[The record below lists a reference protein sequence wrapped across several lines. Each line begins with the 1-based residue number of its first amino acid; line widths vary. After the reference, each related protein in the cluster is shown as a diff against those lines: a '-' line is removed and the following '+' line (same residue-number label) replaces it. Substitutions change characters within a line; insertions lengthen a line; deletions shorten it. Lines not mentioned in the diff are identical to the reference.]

1 MNTYYYALC
10 GLLLLIAAIAVAA
23 FLCRKAA
30 EKYEGLDGVYHKPS
44 RGSDVHFRRVKVHA
58 MHPAVKKAHS
68 ASFYNTGEKECAIV
82 PLNGEEQASGED
94 NTETGTPL
102 EPGPAPAPEKAP
114 KPEKEERG
122 ALTVAK
128 DIGFYLLIVLLLV
141 LLFLTR
147 ARSDGSPNGIGGYYG
162 MIVLSGSMEDVIPVG
177 SLVIARHVDPQ
188 TLEIGDDITYMANQ
202 TTSVTHRII
211 GITEDYEGTGQR
223 GFETKGTM
231 NKEADSRIVMAAN
244 VVGIVVFHSL
254 ILGKAATF
262 VNSQWPYLLFV
273 MGVLFITLLVLER
286 IYRRQETPPEAPA
299 EQAPPQPEEA
309 APAPAEPAEETKP
322 ESTPSTADPAPQE
335 EKTSRPRK
343 KGNGKKHG

>member
-1 MNTYYYALC
+1 MNNYFYAVC
-10 GLLLLIAAIAVAA
+10 GLLLLIAAITVAA
-23 FLCRKAA
+23 LLCRKAA
-30 EKYEGLDGVYHKPS
+30 EKYEGLDGVYHDPS
-44 RGSDVHFRRVKVHA
+44 RGGDVHFGLDKTRAV
-58 MHPAVKKAHS
+58 HPAVKRTHS
-68 ASFYNTGEKECAIV
+68 TSFYNTGEKECAIV
-82 PLNGEEQASGED
+82 PPNREELASSED
-94 NTETGTPL
+94 DTEAPVS
-102 EPGPAPAPEKAP
+102 PAPAPEQAP
-114 KPEKEERG
+114 EPKKEERG

-147 ARSDGSPNGIGGYYG
+147 ARSDGSPTGIGGYYG
-162 MIVLSGSMEDVIPVG
+162 MIVLSGSMEDEIPVG
-177 SLVIARHVDPQ
+177 SLVIAKHVDPQ

-254 ILGKAATF
+254 AIGKAATF

-286 IYRRQETPPEAPA
+286 IYRSPKTPPEAPA

-322 ESTPSTADPAPQE
+322 ESTPPTDDPAPQE
-335 EKTSRPRK
+335 EKTSRPKK